1 MGNICDI
8 FKKEIREE
16 TVSPIVFVATP
27 SYIQNDISGSIPI
40 GKPVNTN
47 LYQPSDPIPIIGNN
61 QNNLQQPGNYSI
73 PNQPIIIY
81 NQNPNSYYNND
92 GFATGF
98 FGGILMGELLSD
110 DCF

>member
-8 FKKEIREE
+8 FKKEIKGE

-47 LYQPSDPIPIIGNN
+47 SYQPSEPIPIIRNHE
-61 QNNLQQPGNYSI
+61 NNLQQPGNYSI

-81 NQNPNSYYNND
+81 NQNPYYHND
-92 GFATGF
+92 GFSTGF
-98 FGGILMGELLSD
+98 FGGMLMGELLSD